1 MIFLVSEI
9 SFSTN
14 GMDYLSREEAPEEET
29 ARIEG
34 SGREEKANQPR
45 GIGREGGRADV
56 GVRETVHYL
65 VLRSCRAGLNRQN
78 TRRTSQF
85 GSRIHQGT

>member
-1 MIFLVSEI
+1 
-9 SFSTN
+9 
-14 GMDYLSREEAPEEET
+14 MDYLSREEAPDEET

-65 VLRSCRAGLNRQN
+65 VLRSCTAGLNRQN
-78 TRRTSQF
+78 TRPLNLDQEF
-85 GSRIHQGT
+85 IKGTDLHTVVVHY